1 MPALCLA
8 RLTGT
13 KLTSICTVPLC
24 LGSLLVQ
31 VPLFWGLWAPGGAR
45 EHLGLLQLILTE
57 LSVVGSF
64 LRLLVLTQ
72 PLTLVGKWPL
82 RAHEAELKAAP
93 PPEPAGLAAGSNLA
107 ECTPGKPGESGA
119 EEARVWGKRQPR
131 GFGSQPL
138 EA

>member
-64 LRLLVLTQ
+64 LRPLVPTHC
-72 PLTLVGKWPL
+72 
-82 RAHEAELKAAP
+82 AHSATHTRREMA
-93 PPEPAGLAAGSNLA
+93 SQ
-107 ECTPGKPGESGA
+107 SS
-119 EEARVWGKRQPR
+119 R
-131 GFGSQPL
+131 G
-138 EA
+138 